1 MKTRNNAA
9 SGDFQKVNAIQN
21 NLDFFLSSPQKVV
34 KKSTPKKIKN
44 SNQSSNLTTT
54 NELDTNSLLNNST
67 QNPTE
72 ATATNADD
80 YTRNTAGGN
89 ARPTP
94 ISADFA
100 ENIEFNK
107 TLLTEFIEV
116 LLKATPPEHK
126 NPVAAALT
134 ALRYANKYRFLSNTE
149 LFLEAFVAGLAK
161 LGVPKNIITLTTPIL
176 CAVLPNTT
184 PDSVERKLNERYI
197 EDSSFDLQFFENPD
211 YKSDKDNFAG
221 KFVANSWLEELN
233 KAKNGFVKDGS
244 NLRSPQNSEKVLEMH
259 PAAEPEISQAE
270 LAATGTHGDLPTQ
283 KLASIIDNAEA
294 GATAT
299 ANNEIYSYKKG
310 MTPER
315 NLKMIIS
322 QQTNNNN
329 AENITQNANSDVNS
343 QITTK
348 IKEFNNITN
357 DSKQAKFFYDN
368 FCQPYSSKYNI
379 DNPHEYFKYSN
390 FKLYSTEFINNE
402 NKIYDFNVKIISSDK
417 VKKLL
422 QKTTIFSDVG
432 AELLGTDLLVLL
444 LKNNSN
450 ENNLLFIDNF
460 GNNYFFNDI
469 KGVYCKLSNHNKA
482 THILTVENLQDAI
495 LCLNLKY
502 KCYETFEIF
511 ITPNNTTNNTFK
523 ALSNLAETIDNK
535 NRKIAAIISKKTHK
549 YIGSKTLNNVIYFPL
564 ETELYLIY
572 SQDENSVNNYIFN
585 LIIDFTQGKY
595 FDATSEDDTPPPQIP
610 AKELFA
616 PLTKWDSYENLT
628 ELPEFPISRFPKLLI
643 ETCNAI
649 ADATGIEKPF
659 IMLNLLLYF
668 AFSVQGICNLK
679 SIRDAKEKGVSRGLL
694 PLNLYGLNIIQS
706 SGGKNT
712 IDDLL
717 KKGTDKAM
725 EIISNIYQEKLNK
738 YNTELEYLNTEK
750 KSIFEKIKKAKDAD
764 EKELLKNNLQTIN
777 NELSSLKQPL
787 YNAFITQK
795 TTIEKLREDFDK
807 ISPNIY
813 QRTAEG
819 LSFFANYST
828 QNNLPGLI
836 GDYANFFSGT
846 AEVNATKGGGT
857 ERAKSVRLTVNIS
870 IQTGPFN
877 KEVKNFV
884 ENHFA
889 IEQGFFPRFL
899 TYKAQPQKYIEKDVN
914 NTNIVEFA
922 ENPVIEKF
930 NNIICCNL
938 TPKYTKDNF
947 TEFFDS
953 NNNLAFKSKTLD
965 FKDLNST
972 IIAFNKLCNKVGK
985 ECNQSTT
992 TEKDKAFL
1000 MKLLENIQKVAAN
1013 FHLCNEMERLYN
1025 ASVANGKDF
1034 INYENI
1040 TPEIPLQTFL
1050 DAAAVVNFYSHT
1062 QREAF
1067 KQIDD
1072 SAFSEVKAAAVKI
1085 LKRLLDSKNTTYYK
1099 NNQVLKIR
1107 ELLKDHICRNKE
1119 KAEELCLFL
1128 ESVQVLTKENTYDNF
1143 YTINPEIFK
1152 YSLEQFKSAF
1162 ID

>member
-1 MKTRNNAA
+1 MLSNTNIEATSGTQFNLFSDVNSQQNPQPNNTK
-9 SGDFQKVNAIQN
+9 GGETKKQN
-21 NLDFFLSSPQKVV
+21 NITKEVIADDNHQTSFLFTEKT
-34 KKSTPKKIKN
+34 KTTETP
-44 SNQSSNLTTT
+44 T
-54 NELDTNSLLNNST
+54 DTSV
-67 QNPTE
+67 
-72 ATATNADD
+72 TATNADD

-100 ENIEFNK
+100 ENIELNK
-107 TLLTEFIEV
+107 TLLTDFIEA
-116 LLKATPPEHK
+116 LLDATPPEHK
-126 NPVAAALT
+126 NPVEAALN
-134 ALRYANKYRFLSNTE
+134 ALRYTNKYKLTIPC
-149 LFLEAFVAGLAK
+149 LLDAFVCGLVK
-161 LGVPKNIITLTTPIL
+161 LNVPKEIIKLTTPIL
-176 CAVLPNTT
+176 CEVLPDTT
-184 PDSVERKLNERYI
+184 PELVERKLNE
-197 EDSSFDLQFFENPD
+197 ENNGFELEFFSQYHAEN
-211 YKSDKDNFAG
+211 YDNFAG
-221 KFVANSWLEELN
+221 KFVDNSWLEMLN
-233 KAKNGFVKDGS
+233 NENRLKFE
-244 NLRSPQNSEKVLEMH
+244 PCEVLEM
-259 PAAEPEISQAE
+259 PPAEPEISQA
-270 LAATGTHGDLPTQ
+270 TGTDGDLPTQ

-299 ANNEIYSYKKG
+299 ANNEVYNCKKG

-432 AELLGTDLLVLL
+432 AELVGTDLLVLL

-549 YIGSKTLNNVIYFPL
+549 YIGSKTLNNVIYFPI

-717 KKGTDKAM
+717 KKGTNKAM

-750 KSIFEKIKKAKDAD
+750 KSILEKIKKAKDAD
-764 EKELLKNNLQTIN
+764 EKEHLKNNLQAIN

-787 YNAFITQK
+787 YNAFIAQK

-857 ERAKSVRLTVNIS
+857 ERAKNVRLTVNIS

-1013 FHLCNEMERLYN
+1013 FHLCNETERLYN
-1025 ASVANGKDF
+1025 ASVANGEDF

-1085 LKRLLDSKNTTYYK
+1085 LKRLLDSKHTTYYK